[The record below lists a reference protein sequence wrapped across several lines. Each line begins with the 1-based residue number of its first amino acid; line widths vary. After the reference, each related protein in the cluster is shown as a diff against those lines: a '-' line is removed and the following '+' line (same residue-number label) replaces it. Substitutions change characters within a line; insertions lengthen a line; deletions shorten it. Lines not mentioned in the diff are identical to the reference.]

1 MSTTIMRIHLVISPT
16 FLRIERARVWT
27 PAHRSL
33 LNLKPVNPYLIA
45 MIGTTMIVIQCPH
58 CDEDVELED
67 GAFRLF
73 DCPHCDEE
81 FEYESSTNSGAV
93 YEISKAGIN
102 ATLKV
107 GLGLLFGSILA
118 IIIGFTFLNGAIND
132 FGDNAAECESD
143 SDDGRGGGSVP
154 GNPFSLEF
162 WGIDDCSSDG
172 DWGLGSLCCGI
183 ILILI
188 GIGVG
193 ISAIVSLLTG
203 AVSGNKKVMIIQNG
217 K

>member
-1 MSTTIMRIHLVISPT
+1 MT
-16 FLRIERARVWT
+16 
-27 PAHRSL
+27 
-33 LNLKPVNPYLIA
+33 
-45 MIGTTMIVIQCPH
+45 GTNMVVIQCPH
-58 CDEDVELED
+58 CEEEVALED

-132 FGDNAAECESD
+132 FGDNAAECDKGLWID
-143 SDDGRGGGSVP
+143 S
-154 GNPFSLEF
+154 L
-162 WGIDDCSSDG
+162 IDPPECSSDY

>member
-1 MSTTIMRIHLVISPT
+1 MV
-16 FLRIERARVWT
+16 
-27 PAHRSL
+27 
-33 LNLKPVNPYLIA
+33 
-45 MIGTTMIVIQCPH
+45 VIQCPH
-58 CDEDVELED
+58 CVEDIELED
-67 GAFRLF
+67 GASGLF
-73 DCPHCDEE
+73 DCPHCDEG

-93 YEISKAGIN
+93 NVISKAGLN

-107 GLGLLFGSILA
+107 GFGLLFGSILV
-118 IIIGFTFLNGAIND
+118 IGFGFAFLNGAMND
-132 FGDNAAECESD
+132 FDDTAAECESD

-193 ISAIVSLLTG
+193 IGAIVSLVTG
-203 AVSGNKKVMIIQNG
+203 TVSGNKKVMIIQKG